1 MSYSVS
7 MAFTEV
13 ANEEEVLKF
22 FNKFR
27 AVIKA
32 NLKDI
37 ISENEYY
44 IPSIRYT
51 YQKEDRRLMSTFDEY
66 WLCNALTYKFIY
78 LKDKNILACVTDEHD
93 FLKSLFTNF
102 TYFQDSTD
110 QDYPYETWNGIKY
123 FEEIRDKIKAIP
135 CNAEG
140 IEELHKI
147 RSENNLHVWSDYK
160 EEWQKEKEFEYYKRE
175 TIYSLILSLFEKKV
189 FNGNEDDSYNISVLY
204 DWGSDA
210 EYFGLFDREVE
221 KMRENNK
228 VNPLDFSVKV

>member
-13 ANEEEVLKF
+13 ADEEEVLKF

-27 AVIKA
+27 DGIKA

-51 YQKEDRRLMSTFDEY
+51 YQKEDRYLMSTFDEY

-78 LKDKNILACVTDEHD
+78 LKDKNILACVTNEHD

-102 TYFQDSTD
+102 TYFQNSTD

-123 FEEIRDKIKAIP
+123 FEEIRDKIKTIP
-135 CNAEG
+135 HNAEG
-140 IEELHKI
+140 IDELCKI
-147 RSENNLHVWSDYK
+147 RAENNLHIWSDYK

-175 TIYSLILSLFEKKV
+175 TIYSIIFSLFEKKV
-189 FNGNEDDSYNISVLY
+189 FNGTEDDSYYISVLNN
-204 DWGSDA
+204 WTSDTKCFA
-210 EYFGLFDREVE
+210 LFDREVE
-221 KMRENNK
+221 KMREKHKANS
-228 VNPLDFSVKV
+228 LDFSMKV